1 VAEREDLEARIVDL
15 ELRFMRQEKLSD
27 ELSAV
32 IAEQQR
38 AIDRLVA
45 ELRTLRHQ
53 VASISE
59 PVKDE
64 PPPHY

>member
-1 VAEREDLEARIVDL
+1 VAERNELEARIVDL

-27 ELSAV
+27 ELNQV
-32 IAEQQR
+32 IVEQQR

-45 ELRTLRHQ
+45 ELRALRQQ
-53 VASISE
+53 VTSLSE

-64 PPPHY
+64 RPPHY